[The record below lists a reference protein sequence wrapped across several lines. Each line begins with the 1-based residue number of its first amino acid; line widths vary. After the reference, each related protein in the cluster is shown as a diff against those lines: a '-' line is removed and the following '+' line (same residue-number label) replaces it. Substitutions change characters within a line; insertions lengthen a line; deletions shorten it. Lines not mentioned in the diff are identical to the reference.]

1 MLKEALTRALI
12 TGAMLLLSGNSVLNA
27 QTVPGRTGMPT
38 AEVELWRMQCG
49 KDQQLPK
56 AMFSDT
62 FLYTDA
68 SSKDFTFSCYL
79 IRHGAEYMI
88 WDAGLPTPD
97 APRIINQLKQ
107 IGLTSSR
114 IKFLGISHFHFD
126 HIGQAADFPAATL
139 LIGADD
145 LAAVRKGD
153 RLPDG
158 STDSATRLAPW
169 ITGGKPSQALAGDLD
184 VFGDGTVV
192 IMRMP
197 GHTPGHRSLLVRLP
211 KMGNVLLSG
220 DLYHFPENRVGRVVP
235 VFNTDRAQTLASMDR
250 FDEIARR
257 LKATVIIQH
266 EPSDIPKLPRFPNS
280 AR

>member
-1 MLKEALTRALI
+1 MLSKALSRALVA
-12 TGAMLLLSGNSVLNA
+12 GAMLLASSHGVAEA
-27 QTVPGRTGMPT
+27 QTIPGRTGTPT
-38 AEVELWRMQCG
+38 AAVELWRMQCG

-62 FLYTDA
+62 FLYPDA

-79 IRHGAEYMI
+79 IRHGADYMI
-88 WDAGLPTPD
+88 WDAGLPAPE
-97 APRIINQLKQ
+97 APRIIDQLKQ
-107 IGLTSSR
+107 VGIAPSQ
-114 IKFLGISHFHFD
+114 IKFLGLSHFHFD
-126 HIGQAADFPAATL
+126 HIGQAADFPGATL

-145 LAAVRKGD
+145 LAVIRKGEQ
-153 RLPDG
+153 LPDG
-158 STDSATRLAPW
+158 STDSQTRLAPW
-169 ITGGKPSQALAGDLD
+169 ISGGKPSQPLSGDLD

-211 KMGNVLLSG
+211 KTGNVLLSG
-220 DLYHFPENRVGRVVP
+220 DLYHFPENRFGRVVP

-250 FDEIARR
+250 FEELARR

-266 EPSDIPKLPRFPNS
+266 EPSDIAKLPRFPTS
-280 AR
+280 AK